1 MRQELW
7 AEIKKNKHCYLFIS
21 PFFILFGIFLLFP
34 FFYSFVISLQSWDGV
49 SLPKFVG
56 LANYQRLFRDE
67 LFWKALYNT
76 VYILGLNIPLHLGL
90 ALLLAAA
97 LNSMVVR
104 GRSVMQL
111 VYFMPIIVSVVVVAI
126 VFSLLYDSYT
136 GLINYFIE
144 LLGAA
149 PIPWISSEAW
159 SKISVVLLITW
170 RWTGYNMVIMLAGLQ
185 AIPEE
190 LYEAGRIDGATGW
203 KSFWN
208 ITLPLLKP
216 VLLFCLIMSIIG
228 LFKIF
233 TEPYILTGGGP
244 NNSSQTMV
252 TYIYNNAFRYSKLG
266 YASALAYV
274 LFVVILGASLVNL
287 KIFGSNPA
295 D

>member
-67 LFWKALYNT
+67 LFWKSLYNT
-76 VYILGLNIPLHLGL
+76 VYILVLNIPLQLGL
-90 ALLLAAA
+90 ALLLAVA
-97 LNSMVVR
+97 LNSKVVR

-185 AIPEE
+185 AIPDE

>member
-67 LFWKALYNT
+67 LFWKSLYNT
-76 VYILGLNIPLHLGL
+76 VYILVLNIPLQLGL
-90 ALLLAAA
+90 ALLLAVA
-97 LNSMVVR
+97 LNSKVVR

-185 AIPEE
+185 AIPDE

-252 TYIYNNAFRYSKLG
+252 TTFTTTHFATANWDTPLP
-266 YASALAYV
+266 
-274 LFVVILGASLVNL
+274 SLCTVRRDPRS
-287 KIFGSNPA
+287 IPRQS
-295 D
+295 

>member
-67 LFWKALYNT
+67 LFWKSLYNT
-76 VYILGLNIPLHLGL
+76 VYILVLNIPLQLGL
-90 ALLLAAA
+90 ALLLAVA
-97 LNSMVVR
+97 LNSKVVR

-185 AIPEE
+185 AIPDE

-233 TEPYILTGGGP
+233 RAVHT
-244 NNSSQTMV
+244 NRRRS
-252 TYIYNNAFRYSKLG
+252 
-266 YASALAYV
+266 
-274 LFVVILGASLVNL
+274 
-287 KIFGSNPA
+287 
-295 D
+295 

>member
-34 FFYSFVISLQSWDGV
+34 FFYSFVISLQSWYGV

-67 LFWKALYNT
+67 LFWKSLYNT
-76 VYILGLNIPLHLGL
+76 VYILVLNIPLQLGL
-90 ALLLAAA
+90 ALLLAVA
-97 LNSMVVR
+97 LNSKVVR

-185 AIPEE
+185 AIPDE

>member
-1 MRQELW
+1 
-7 AEIKKNKHCYLFIS
+7 
-21 PFFILFGIFLLFP
+21 
-34 FFYSFVISLQSWDGV
+34 
-49 SLPKFVG
+49 
-56 LANYQRLFRDE
+56 
-67 LFWKALYNT
+67 
-76 VYILGLNIPLHLGL
+76 
-90 ALLLAAA
+90 
-97 LNSMVVR
+97 
-104 GRSVMQL
+104 MQL

-185 AIPEE
+185 AIPDE